1 MADLQLQAA
10 KVSSLARAIEGSVD
24 LKHDVPSVPKS
35 SPIKGFETLVIPS
48 SKAVA
53 IDKREVH
60 NISLPKMGQIVSMF
74 AQYTYTGVVTHAASD
89 NRTFA
94 AKEGPALANTE
105 IVRLLSNSRELSRM
119 TSQDILIK
127 VKGLPAETRDA
138 LLRMNGSELHQDAYM
153 KPATGSDPLRIKSGQ
168 TTKRDIVV
176 LCPLPFACAFP
187 GSGAA
192 GQIDAS
198 FLEELQVEITTRPA
212 EEAFQ
217 AIGSNSSKA
226 TACSLSLVV
235 NYSQMDD
242 KHRQK
247 MIAAA
252 YKPGKPLQILS
263 TSYELLGHETK
274 TKTKNS
280 TLINSAD
287 DGDTYQPETFRFRS
301 SSSCMARAIHYYVS
315 PDEDQS
321 ITTTTAAVVAK
332 HALRRGNQFATIRTA
347 EFRSGGRT
355 VFNATPERALAASL
369 DRRYG
374 ALNLGSTDLTVGS
387 HLTYRFAKDDDTSR
401 FSGGMALAGASS
413 QEHIVEADLPRMEDA
428 LLASTSTAGDVDL
441 KFTCYAVAE
450 KVVVFSVSPS
460 DGSIKVSLST

>member
-10 KVSSLARAIEGSVD
+10 KVSSLARALEGSVD
-24 LKHDVPSVPKS
+24 LKHDVPAVPKS

-74 AQYTYTGVVTHAASD
+74 AQYTYTGVVTHGGTAD
-89 NRTFA
+89 RTYA

-127 VKGLPAETRDA
+127 TKGLPAETRDA
-138 LLRMNGSELHQDAYM
+138 LLRMNGSELHLDAYM

-168 TTKRDIVV
+168 TTKREIVV

-187 GSGAA
+187 GAGAA

-212 EEAFQ
+212 QEAFQ
-217 AIGSNSSKA
+217 SIGSNSSKA

-263 TSYELLGHETK
+263 TSYELLGSETK
-274 TKTKNS
+274 TKSKNA
-280 TLINSAD
+280 LVINTAD
-287 DGDTYQPETFRFRS
+287 DGGTYQPETFRFRS

-315 PDEDQS
+315 PDEEQT
-321 ITTTTAAVVAK
+321 ITTTTASVVALFQDTISAVVALAVFMPVVAGMGGNAATQTLAVIVRGI
-332 HALRRGNQFATIRTA
+332 ALGELTWSNSRKALIKEGLVGLGNGTALGLVAAGGAYLLRGDPVLGLILGLAMVINMFVAATAQFSPESPENSIRTVA
-347 EFRSGGRT
+347 
-355 VFNATPERALAASL
+355 PE
-369 DRRYG
+369 
-374 ALNLGSTDLTVGS
+374 
-387 HLTYRFAKDDDTSR
+387 
-401 FSGGMALAGASS
+401 GM
-413 QEHIVEADLPRMEDA
+413 
-428 LLASTSTAGDVDL
+428 
-441 KFTCYAVAE
+441 
-450 KVVVFSVSPS
+450 
-460 DGSIKVSLST
+460 

>member
-10 KVSSLARAIEGSVD
+10 KVSSLVRAIEGSVD

-35 SPIKGFETLVIPS
+35 TPIKGYETLVIPS
-48 SKAVA
+48 SKSVSKTA
-53 IDKREVH
+53 REIH

-74 AQYTYTGVVTHAASD
+74 AQYTFTGVKTYADAAD
-89 NRTFA
+89 RVYA
-94 AKEGPALANTE
+94 AREGPALATTE

-127 VKGLPAETRDA
+127 VKGMPAETRDA
-138 LLRMNGSELHQDAYM
+138 LLRMNGSELHQTAYM
-153 KPATGSDPLRIKSGQ
+153 KPDAGSDPLRIKTGQ
-168 TTKRDIVV
+168 TLKRDITV

-198 FLEELQVEITTRPA
+198 FLEELQVEITTRPSD
-212 EEAFQ
+212 EAFQ
-217 AIGSNSSKA
+217 SIGSNSSGA

-252 YKPGKPLQILS
+252 YKPGRPLQILS
-263 TSYELLGHETK
+263 TSYELLGQCPIL
-274 TKTKNS
+274 KTKNS
-280 TLINSAD
+280 SIINTAD
-287 DGDTYQPETFRFRS
+287 DGDTFQPETFRFRS
-301 SSSCMARAIHYYVS
+301 SSSCMARAIHYYVCA
-315 PDEDQS
+315 DEEQV

-332 HALRRGNQFATIRTA
+332 HKLRRGNQFATIRTA
-347 EFRSGGRT
+347 EFKSGGRT
-355 VFNATPERALAASL
+355 VFKATPERALCASL
-369 DRRYG
+369 GRRYG
-374 ALNLGSTDLTVGS
+374 SLNLGSADLSVGS

-413 QEHIVEADLPRMEDA
+413 QEHIVEADLPRLEDA
-428 LLASTSTAGDVDL
+428 NAAHTGTAGDCDI
-441 KFTCYAVAE
+441 KYTCYAVAE
-450 KVVVFSVSPS
+450 RVLVFSVSPS

>member
-10 KVSSLARAIEGSVD
+10 KVSSLARALEGSVD
-24 LKHDVPSVPKS
+24 LKHDVPAVPKS

-53 IDKREVH
+53 TDKREVH
-60 NISLPKMGQIVSMF
+60 NISLPKIGQIVSMF
-74 AQYTYTGVVTHAASD
+74 AQYTYTGVVSKSVSTDRAY
-89 NRTFA
+89 A

-127 VKGLPAETRDA
+127 TKGLPAETRDA
-138 LLRMNGSELHQDAYM
+138 LLRMNGSELHLDAYM
-153 KPATGSDPLRIKSGQ
+153 SPPLGSDPLRIKSGQ
-168 TTKRDIVV
+168 ATKRDITV

-187 GSGAA
+187 GAGAA

-212 EEAFQ
+212 SEAFQ
-217 AIGSNSSKA
+217 RIGTVSSPA

-263 TSYELLGHETK
+263 TSYELLGSETR

-280 TLINSAD
+280 TLID
-287 DGDTYQPETFRFRS
+287 TTDGGDTSQPGTFRFRS
-301 SSSCMARAIHYYVS
+301 SSSCMARAVHYYVS
-315 PDEDQS
+315 PDEGQS
-321 ITTTTAAVVAK
+321 ITTTTAAVKAK

-355 VFNATPERALAASL
+355 VFKATPERALAASL

-374 ALNLGSTDLTVGS
+374 ALNLGSADLTVGS

-428 LLASTSTAGDVDL
+428 HLASTGTTGDVDL